1 MAANSAPFPPNFFW
15 GVSTSAYQIE
25 GAWNEDGKGPSIWD
39 IFTHSPGAIP
49 QNETGD
55 IACDHYRR
63 WPQDLELLRQLGVN
77 AYRFSVS
84 WPRVL
89 PQGRGLLNQAGIDFY
104 DRLVDGLLAAGI
116 EPFLTLYHW
125 DLPQALQEEGGWPQR
140 DTASAFADYAGL
152 LAARLTD
159 RVEWWTTHNE
169 PYVAAILGYAT
180 GEHAPGIKDPAAAL
194 QAAHHLLLSHGLA
207 VEAIRA
213 RASRPL
219 RVGISLNLQ
228 PVHAASDQ
236 PEDQAAAE
244 PFDGFV
250 NRWFLDPL
258 FRKSYP
264 SDLLNYLGPLAPRVH
279 AGDLARIAVPIDFL
293 GVNYYSRYV
302 ARHSS
307 KQPLVQVEQVQ
318 PQGAESSLMW
328 EIYPQGLAELLERL
342 WRDYRPP
349 GLLVT
354 ENGVPLADQPDA
366 AGQIDD
372 PGRIS
377 YLSRHLKALQSVL
390 ARGVPV
396 HGYFVWSLLDNFE
409 WAYGY
414 SMRFGLVHVDF
425 ATQRRTPKASA
436 RWYAQVAQ
444 SGRLI

>member
-1 MAANSAPFPPNFFW
+1 MAPSSFSFPPDFFW

-39 IFTHSPGAIP
+39 VFTHTPGAMP

-55 IACDHYRR
+55 VACDHYHR

-89 PQGRGLLNQAGIDFY
+89 PQGRGPLNQPGLDFY

-125 DLPQALQEEGGWPQR
+125 DLPQALQEKGGWPQR

-152 LAARLTD
+152 IAARLGD
-159 RVEWWTTHNE
+159 RVTWWTTHNE

-180 GEHAPGIKDPAAAL
+180 GEHAPGIKDQAAVL
-194 QAAHHLLLSHGLA
+194 QAAHHLLVSHGLA
-207 VEAIRA
+207 VEAIRV

-219 RVGISLNLQ
+219 QVGISLNLQ

-236 PEDQAAAE
+236 PTDRAAAE
-244 PFDGFV
+244 RFDGLV

-264 SDLLNYLGPLAPRVH
+264 SDVLNYLGRLAPRVQ

-302 ARHSS
+302 ARHRTARS
-307 KQPLVQVEQVQ
+307 LVDVEQVQ
-318 PQGAESSLMW
+318 PEGAERSLMW
-328 EIYPQGLAELLERL
+328 EIYPKGLAELLERL
-342 WRDYRPP
+342 WRDYRPQR
-349 GLLVT
+349 LLVT
-354 ENGVPLADQPDA
+354 ENGTPLADRPDA
-366 AGQIDD
+366 MGHIDD
-372 PGRIS
+372 AERIS
-377 YLSRHLKALQSVL
+377 FLSRHLQALQSVL
-390 ARGVPV
+390 ALGVPV

-425 ATQRRTPKASA
+425 ATQERTPKASA

-444 SGRLI
+444 TGRLT